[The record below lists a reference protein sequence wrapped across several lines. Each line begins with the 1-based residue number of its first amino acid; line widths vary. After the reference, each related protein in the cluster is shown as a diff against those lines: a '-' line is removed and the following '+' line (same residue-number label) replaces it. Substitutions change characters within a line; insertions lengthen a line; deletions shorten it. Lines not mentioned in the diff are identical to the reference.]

1 MAPEAGGESPVPLK
15 MEPSKLEP
23 SKTLNDVGG
32 KFLRSLQITTDA
44 SKSSHNPPQID
55 KTSLSYSEEM
65 RLGDDGISNTTTGSA
80 NLASLPIYFT
90 FERFLA
96 TSEVIANQTELD
108 SSLDM
113 KLIKERFKSFQICF
127 RQVKE
132 SLPEKSLDEIL
143 IQNWSHLWEEIE
155 NRSDT
160 IENRNFSDCSKFL
173 ELMSNSTSISAEDT
187 RSTKSRLLVEKI
199 KVSYDK
205 LLNTLLHA
213 LKFIDQLSEKGMD
226 SGFDEISIACDVE
239 KWSKKMIAEWN
250 SIRSLR
256 FDKNGGRGSKCCKGR
271 KCKNKKRCGKVVNNR
286 KINDEQDQTQGAFAD
301 STSANKPKQNF
312 ESKSEHKQT
321 ETKTNNQKY
330 EEFWKWNHFDP
341 DDFLQ
346 EGFFEGNQRKWRKY
360 QKQLRKLQGRLQKL
374 NEVIFMSMDDDDV
387 EDIYEDL
394 ENFDDEID
402 NVRELPE
409 QKRTWLTCQ
418 LRWWKS
424 RLHRKHRDEDLVRGC
439 GRQLMHW
446 QLQVICNP
454 CGKEQKDCS
463 LLGSAVQHACDSL
476 RQTQGSG
483 RAADSTC
490 GTVENNFYK
499 NIFEK
504 PGFLAQKTSRRP
516 RRMNYSGMPPSV
528 RQKKRAIF

>member
-1 MAPEAGGESPVPLK
+1 
-15 MEPSKLEP
+15 
-23 SKTLNDVGG
+23 
-32 KFLRSLQITTDA
+32 
-44 SKSSHNPPQID
+44 
-55 KTSLSYSEEM
+55 
-65 RLGDDGISNTTTGSA
+65 
-80 NLASLPIYFT
+80 
-90 FERFLA
+90 
-96 TSEVIANQTELD
+96 
-108 SSLDM
+108 
-113 KLIKERFKSFQICF
+113 
-127 RQVKE
+127 
-132 SLPEKSLDEIL
+132 
-143 IQNWSHLWEEIE
+143 
-155 NRSDT
+155 
-160 IENRNFSDCSKFL
+160 
-173 ELMSNSTSISAEDT
+173 
-187 RSTKSRLLVEKI
+187 
-199 KVSYDK
+199 
-205 LLNTLLHA
+205 
-213 LKFIDQLSEKGMD
+213 MD
-226 SGFDEISIACDVE
+226 SGFDEISIALDVE

-286 KINDEQDQTQGAFAD
+286 KINDDKDQMQGAFAD

-374 NEVIFMSMDDDDV
+374 NEVIFMSMDDDDI

-454 CGKEQKDCS
+454 CGKDGRDCS

-483 RAADSTC
+483 VATDSTC

-504 PGFLAQKTSRRP
+504 PGFPGAEDVPETEESELFGNATIGPAEEKEMSNFLENKKQNRVLWDLIFTEDWHFKKAYPGVGAFDQS
-516 RRMNYSGMPPSV
+516 SVPPKIPIDKNGCNDEDGLCST
-528 RQKKRAIF
+528 